1 MSLYCID
8 MKGNTHNSF
17 TPTPDDFED
26 IGDACDERY
35 ALALRFCTEPD
46 EWTVSLIVVT
56 NEKNKPIAYCSFLYW
71 ISSSTPTEI
80 ILNFQIDY
88 VYVRDLYRNK
98 KLSTLMAE
106 KFVIPE
112 LVLFL
117 RERTDI
123 NDIFNNSEYISAEGY
138 RFGEKVYC
146 HLIEQLD

>member
-1 MSLYCID
+1 M
-8 MKGNTHNSF
+8 
-17 TPTPDDFED
+17 
-26 IGDACDERY
+26 
-35 ALALRFCTEPD
+35 
-46 EWTVSLIVVT
+46 TVSLVVVAD
-56 NEKNKPIAYCSFLYW
+56 EENKPIAYCSFLYW

-88 VYVRDLYRNK
+88 VYVRDDYRNK

-112 LVLFL
+112 LVLL
-117 RERTDI
+117 LKKRTDI
-123 NDIFNNSEYISAEGY
+123 NNIFNNSEYISAEGY